1 MLQLHVR
8 FWAVRSWI
16 LTSSRATKHQRYGFY
31 AADSFFSN
39 VSSDSTSQSPDTLY
53 DRWKDK
59 ILYSSY
65 LESNVLKLG
74 YRRNKIL
81 ESKMKQQEKERL
93 RTAARVSPFPIALTQ
108 LAEDEQASADL
119 FGSYEK
125 STDTAAADDTLVPY
139 QMPYEHREI
148 HVRRNT
154 AEVAVTKHDPSLS
167 TGSWMSDYE
176 YYDEAEQEG
185 DERLSFYGTPDP
197 HMPASQIPCGGCGAL
212 LHCIDPSI
220 PGYLP
225 SQLFKGKSKEQLT
238 HTICQRCHFL
248 KHYNVAINVS
258 VSSEDYIELLLSIRS
273 KKALALLLVDLTDFP
288 CSIWPGMADILGPNR
303 PVIVVGNK
311 VDLIP
316 CDCPG
321 YLENVRKSLT
331 QSMIESGFART
342 NIMHVSLISAS
353 TGYGIEE
360 LITKLHNVWGTR
372 GDVYLVGCTNVG
384 KSTLFNAL
392 LRSDLCKVQATDLVQ
407 KATASPW
414 PGTTIRTLKF
424 PILRPSDY
432 RLYLRT
438 QRLQQQRQALPRQQ
452 AGSSTGEPASL
463 IGHIGSTFQR
473 PREESFDSFSVTQ
486 RNGANVPILT
496 LNEKSET
503 YAQSKWCYDTPGV
516 VHPAQILDLLTT
528 EEILL
533 AVAKR
538 TIRPRAYLLR
548 KGMTLFLAGLARL
561 DYLDGPE
568 SVRVM
573 VYAAP
578 TLPTLIAHT
587 GDAVELYR
595 DLLGS
600 PLLAVPFGSDE
611 RLKRWPALRASP
623 DILLLGTAAKHI
635 AAGDIV
641 LSSAG
646 WIAVHLPMQ
655 SEAIFRPWTPDRR
668 GVYTRQPSLLPHG
681 LTLRGK
687 RIRGSLSYRSK
698 T

>member
-1 MLQLHVR
+1 MLQQHVR
-8 FWAVRSWI
+8 SWAVRSWI
-16 LTSSRATKHQRYGFY
+16 RASSRTTTPQRYGSY
-31 AADSFFSN
+31 TATQ
-39 VSSDSTSQSPDTLY
+39 STDPAY
-53 DRWKDK
+53 ERWKDK

-81 ESKMKQQEKERL
+81 ESKMRQQEKERL
-93 RTAARVSPFPIALTQ
+93 RTAARVSPFPVALRQ
-108 LAEDEQASADL
+108 LQEGDQTGTDL
-119 FGSYEK
+119 Q
-125 STDTAAADDTLVPY
+125 STDCAAEENTLSPY
-139 QMPYEHREI
+139 QMPYEQRGI
-148 HVRRNT
+148 PVRRST
-154 AEVAVTKHDPSLS
+154 GEVVDDPEPTLS

-185 DERLSFYGTPDP
+185 DERVSFYGTPDP
-197 HMPASQIPCGGCGAL
+197 HTAASQIPCGGCGAL

-225 SQLFKGKSKEQLT
+225 SQLFKDKSKEQLT

-273 KKALALLLVDLTDFP
+273 KRALALLLVDLTDFP

-303 PVIVVGNK
+303 PVIVAGNK

-316 CDCPG
+316 RDCPG
-321 YLENVRKSLT
+321 YLENVRQCLT

-342 NIMHVSLISAS
+342 NIKHVALISAS

-438 QRLQQQRQALPRQQ
+438 QRLQQQRQALPKQTR
-452 AGSSTGEPASL
+452 STGEPPASL

-538 TIRPRAYLLR
+538 TISPRAYLLR
-548 KGMTLFLAGLARL
+548 KGMTLLVAGLGRL

-578 TLPTLIAHT
+578 TLPTLIAYT
-587 GDAVELYR
+587 ADAGELYS

-600 PLLAVPFGSDE
+600 PLLAVPFGSEE

-623 DILLLGTAAKHI
+623 DILLLGTAGKHI

-646 WIAVHLPMQ
+646 WVAVHLPTQ
-655 SEAIFRPWTPDRR
+655 SEATFRAWTPDRR

-681 LTLRGK
+681 LLLRGK

>member
-1 MLQLHVR
+1 MLQQQLR
-8 FWAVRSWI
+8 SWAVRSWI
-16 LTSSRATKHQRYGFY
+16 RASSATPHQRYGSSY
-31 AADSFFSN
+31 TASSVHS
-39 VSSDSTSQSPDTLY
+39 VSANMSQSADTTY

-81 ESKMKQQEKERL
+81 ESKMRQQEKERL
-93 RTAARVSPFPIALTQ
+93 RTEARASPFPVALMQ
-108 LAEDEQASADL
+108 LGEQASADL
-119 FGSYEK
+119 FGRVDK
-125 STDTAAADDTLVPY
+125 SADTGAPDDTGSRY
-139 QMPYEHREI
+139 QMPYEQRGIRVQRSTEEAADEHEP
-148 HVRRNT
+148 T
-154 AEVAVTKHDPSLS
+154 LS

-176 YYDEAEQEG
+176 YYDEAEQED
-185 DERLSFYGTPDP
+185 DERMSFYGTPDP
-197 HMPASQIPCGGCGAL
+197 HMPASHIPCGGCGAL
-212 LHCIDPSI
+212 LHCIDHSI

-303 PVIVVGNK
+303 PVIVAGNK

-316 CDCPG
+316 RDCPG
-321 YLENVRKSLT
+321 YLENVRKCLT

-342 NIMHVSLISAS
+342 NIKHVALISAS

-360 LITKLHNVWGTR
+360 LITKLHSVWGTR

-438 QRLQQQRQALPRQQ
+438 QRLQQQRQALPKGQQ
-452 AGSSTGEPASL
+452 DRSGEPVSL

-528 EEILL
+528 EEILMAL
-533 AVAKR
+533 AKR

-548 KGMTLFLAGLARL
+548 KGMTLFLAGLGRL

-578 TLPTLIAHT
+578 TLPTLIT
-587 GDAVELYR
+587 YTTDAGELYS

-600 PLLAVPFGSDE
+600 PLLAVPFGSEE
-611 RLKRWPALRASP
+611 RLKRWPELRASP
-623 DILLLGTAAKHI
+623 DILLHGTSAKHI

-646 WIAVHLPMQ
+646 WVAVHLPMQ
-655 SEAIFRPWTPDRR
+655 SEATFRAWTPDRR
-668 GVYTRQPSLLPHG
+668 GVCTRQPSLLPQG

-687 RIRGSLSYRSK
+687 RIRGSLSYRS